1 MKYGNKKIIIDG
13 IEFHSMLEGAFYQ
26 KLKAYKEAGKIYDFK
41 MQVPYVLH
49 GANGIAICKYKL
61 DFEIEMPEILVSGGV
76 WQPAKLVRPK
86 RCVEV
91 KGYWTAVAKLKKKL
105 FQAEYGVLEI
115 HTKDRPW
122 ELETPR
128 IRP

>member
-1 MKYGNKKIIIDG
+1 MKYGNKKITIDG
-13 IEFHSMLEGAFYQ
+13 IEFPSMLEGAFYQ

-61 DFEIEMPEILVSGGV
+61 DFEIEMPDTVVPGLGYT
-76 WQPAKLVRPK
+76 PAKIVRPK

-91 KGYWTAVAKLKKKL
+91 KGYFTAVAKLKKKL
-105 FQAEYGVLEI
+105 FEAEYQ
-115 HTKDRPW
+115 
-122 ELETPR
+122 ELEMHYKDKPWTL
-128 IRP
+128 

>member
-1 MKYGNKKIIIDG
+1 MSKYGNKKITIDG

-61 DFEIEMPEILVSGGV
+61 DFEIEENETTTE
-76 WQPAKLVRPK
+76 KKK

-91 KGYWTAVAKLKKKL
+91 KGYFTAVAKLKKKL
-105 FQAEYGVLEI
+105 FEAEYQELEM
-115 HTKDRPW
+115 HYKDRPW
-122 ELETPR
+122 TL
-128 IRP
+128 